1 MPKAI
6 GDEMVKKIISLRS
19 HGMLI
24 KVIAYEL
31 QTSRQTIGKYLLKHD
46 MLVKSPSGRRKHKNR
61 QCIHCNEI
69 QVVSVRTHNQVC
81 RSCEDNRKRGLW
93 DKSKAVIKVSYG
105 AR

>member
-6 GDEMVKKIISLRS
+6 GDEMVKQIISLRF

-31 QTSRQTIGKYLLKHD
+31 QTSRQTVGKYLLKHD

-61 QCIHCNEI
+61 QCSYCNEI
-69 QVVSVRTHNQVC
+69 QTVSVRTLSSVC

-93 DKSKAVIKVSYG
+93 DKAVMEVSHG

>member
-6 GDEMVKKIISLRS
+6 GDEKVQQIISMRS
-19 HGMLI
+19 QGKLI
-24 KVIAYEL
+24 KVIAYEV
-31 QTSRQTIGKYLLKHD
+31 QTTRQTISKYLRKYG
-46 MLVKSPSGRRKHKNR
+46 MLVKSSSGRRKHKNR
-61 QCIHCNEI
+61 QCIQCNEI

-93 DKSKAVIKVSYG
+93 NTNKAVIEVSYG

>member
-6 GDEMVKKIISLRS
+6 GDEKVQQIISMRS
-19 HGMLI
+19 KGTLI
-24 KVIAYEL
+24 KVIAYE
-31 QTSRQTIGKYLLKHD
+31 TGTTRQTVGEYLRKHG

-61 QCIHCNEI
+61 QCSYCNEI
-69 QVVSVRTHNQVC
+69 QTVSVRTLSSVC

-93 DKSKAVIKVSYG
+93 DKAEMEVSHG

>member
-31 QTSRQTIGKYLLKHD
+31 ETTRQTVGKYLLKHD
-46 MLVKSPSGRRKHKNR
+46 MLVKSRSGRRKHKNR
-61 QCIHCNEI
+61 QCSYCNEI
-69 QVVSVRTHNQVC
+69 QTVSVKNTSLIC
-81 RSCEDNRKRGLW
+81 RPCEDNRKRGLW
-93 DKSKAVIKVSYG
+93 DKAVMEVSHG